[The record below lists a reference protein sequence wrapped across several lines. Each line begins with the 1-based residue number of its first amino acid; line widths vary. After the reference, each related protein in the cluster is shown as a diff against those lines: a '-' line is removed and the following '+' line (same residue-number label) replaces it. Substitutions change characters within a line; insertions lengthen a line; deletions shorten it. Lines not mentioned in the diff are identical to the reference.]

1 MKNHMAQTTH
11 KPMPNLAKPGKI
23 GKCELKNRIIM
34 APMGTNYGTTD
45 GLSTERDRLYYAE
58 RARGGVAMIITEAM
72 NIAAGARNHTNSL
85 CVYDDRFIPGLAA
98 IVESIKEHGS
108 YAVAQL
114 NHRGQLLRSSVLG
127 MQPVGPTAGK
137 HPFTGE
143 PVKAL
148 DHAEIRQIQ
157 LDFVNAAQRIARAGY
172 DGVEIHA
179 ANGYL
184 FQQFFS
190 KRFNKRDDIYGG
202 SLENRMRLLLE
213 TLDQVKNACPDLTLL
228 VRISASEFTDGGY
241 SLEEAITLAKA
252 LQNAGIDALNL
263 SGGSN
268 EHPALSRYCIQPPS
282 FPRRCLEELAKEFHE
297 NLDLPMIV
305 AGRIIEPEDGEQ
317 MLANGATDFISVG
330 RGLLAD
336 PHWAAKAL
344 GIIDAPIRRCI
355 SCNICFE
362 RLTLE
367 KDVSCAVNPLIG
379 TEFESLRYL
388 EPQLFTDPTANKA
401 QRVLVIGGGVAGFE
415 AARVAAALGCK
426 TEVWE
431 RERTAGGQ
439 LDLALSAPDKADVEG
454 VWIYRQESLQR
465 GGVNVQTGVT
475 ATAQKIRSFNPDF
488 VLIAT
493 GSAPRTLSI
502 TADWD
507 MPVFQAWSV
516 LRDPDLISPNSRVT
530 IIGGGMVGIETLD
543 YLADRG
549 VTGIVIES
557 RSAIAPEMARNNR
570 FEIMQRLID
579 KNFDLLTS
587 SIIKSVKNGT
597 ITIEQKGETLTYPVG
612 DAIILAVGANPQIDV
627 VAEVEKAGIAF
638 AKIGD
643 CNETGDFMS
652 AIRDASL
659 TTYAALKHAP
669 KRALTARS
677 YS

>member
-1 MKNHMAQTTH
+1 MAQTSIET
-11 KPMPNLAKPGKI
+11 MPNLAKPGKI

-45 GLSTERDRLYYAE
+45 GLSTERDRHYYAE

-98 IVESIKEHGS
+98 IVQGIHEHECH
-108 YAVAQL
+108 AVAQL

-127 MQPVGPTAGK
+127 MQPVGPAAGK

-148 DHAEIRQIQ
+148 DHSEIRQIQ
-157 LDFVNAAQRIARAGY
+157 SDFVTAAQRISRAGY

-190 KRFNKRDDIYGG
+190 ERFNTRNDIYGG
-202 SLENRMRLLLE
+202 NLENRMRLLLE

-241 SLEEAITLAKA
+241 SVEEAIALAKA

-282 FPRRCLEELAKEFHE
+282 FPRRCLEELAKQFHSQ
-297 NLDLPMIV
+297 LDLPMIV
-305 AGRIIEPEDGEQ
+305 AGRIIEPEDGEK

-344 GIIDAPIRRCI
+344 GTIDAPIRRCI
-355 SCNICFE
+355 SCNICLE

-388 EPQLFTDPTANKA
+388 EPQLFTDQTANETR
-401 QRVLVIGGGVAGFE
+401 RVLIIGGGVAGFE
-415 AARVAAALGCK
+415 AARVAAALGC
-426 TEVWE
+426 EAEIWE
-431 RERTAGGQ
+431 RERKTGGQ

-454 VWIYRQESLQR
+454 VWNYREISLQR
-465 GGVNVQTGVT
+465 AGVVVKTGMT
-475 ATAQKIRSFNPDF
+475 ATAQKIRDFDPDF
-488 VLIAT
+488 VFVAT
-493 GSAPRTLSI
+493 GSTPRELPI
-502 TADWD
+502 TADWHT
-507 MPVFQAWSV
+507 PVFQAWSV
-516 LRDPDLISPNSRVT
+516 LRNPELISPNSRVT

-543 YLADRG
+543 YLVERG
-549 VTGIVIES
+549 VSGIVIES
-557 RSAIAPEMARNNR
+557 RGAIAPEMARNNR
-570 FEIMQRLID
+570 FEIMQRLIS
-579 KNFDLLTS
+579 KNIDLLTS
-587 SIIKSVKNGT
+587 SSIKSVKNGT
-597 ITIEQKGETLTYPVG
+597 VTLEQNGKTLKYPVG
-612 DAIILAVGANPQIDV
+612 DAIILAVGAKPQDDILT
-627 VAEVEKAGIAF
+627 EVKKAGVTF

-659 TTYAALKHAP
+659 TTYAALKHSPVRTA
-669 KRALTARS
+669 TARKHQ
-677 YS
+677 